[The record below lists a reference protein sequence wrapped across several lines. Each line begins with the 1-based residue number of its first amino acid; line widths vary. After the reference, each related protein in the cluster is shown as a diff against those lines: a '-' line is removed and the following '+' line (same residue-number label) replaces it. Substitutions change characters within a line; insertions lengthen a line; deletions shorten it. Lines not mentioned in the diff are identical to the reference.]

1 MKSDIKTKVQ
11 EFQKISFPDHRY
23 SSFDYCYNYFFK
35 IDSQQ
40 VNSDIEKACAFLG
53 FYLASWGMFRGSSF
67 LLQKSYKYFIP
78 VVKYISEIELSIWD
92 YKPSDYLEER
102 KRKKVTKI
110 YEDIKEKVIEDDNQ
124 AKTLV
129 TKIMLGTIGIKDSLY
144 KLYPQG
150 IPGMDLVSSPYST
163 PNQYNRINS
172 PYLQDNTN
180 N

>member
-78 VVKYISEIELSIWD
+78 VVKYISEIEPSIWD
-92 YKPSDYLEER
+92 
-102 KRKKVTKI
+102 
-110 YEDIKEKVIEDDNQ
+110 
-124 AKTLV
+124 
-129 TKIMLGTIGIKDSLY
+129 DSV
-144 KLYPQG
+144 K
-150 IPGMDLVSSPYST
+150 
-163 PNQYNRINS
+163 
-172 PYLQDNTN
+172 
-180 N
+180 